1 MTPSTRRILGVGII
15 CWLTM
20 LGVDFLLHGGLLA
33 NIYAQE
39 SPFLLSQLEAFRKI
53 PIGYLSFLLITA
65 LLLWLML
72 RIGVVGWRRGRVFGL
87 KLGLLAWGAVLLGL
101 ISISTAPINL
111 MIGWWIGQSIEP
123 GIAGAVAGYGL
134 EVERL
139 RILCLA

>member
-15 CWLTM
+15 SWLTM